1 MQGSIIATVLLLAV
15 GCTGQIPPL
24 SDMISSGPHVIK
36 AESTPAL
43 AQVTKFQERQRYNL
57 LVRTVKGARLEETV
71 GQHYGGFPEKV
82 VYSYIGDRLSHEVV
96 TEKLHNALQASG
108 FQISQGWGGGGD
120 PNLQL
125 QSELLKY
132 AVYSRGGFRNQ
143 NTAANVSIKVRLL
156 DLRSQQTIIEDII
169 SKSQTVT
176 STSPELLNT
185 VVDQTVVAIA
195 NHPALTQGLG
205 VPRPPPETVT
215 VEARPPRPDPGST
228 KPKDQG
234 QGTRPSGPPHLRP
247 KSPAKGKNGPSSWG
261 LVGIRGQ
268 GSAGW
273 NIPGTMR
280 RGFMII

>member
-1 MQGSIIATVLLLAV
+1 M
-15 GCTGQIPPL
+15 
-24 SDMISSGPHVIK
+24 MSSGPHIIK

-57 LVRTVKGARLEETV
+57 LVRTVKDARFEETV

-96 TEKLHNALQASG
+96 TEKLRNALHASG
-108 FQISQGWGGGGD
+108 FQISQGWGGGGE
-120 PNLQL
+120 PHLEL

-143 NTAANVSIKVRLL
+143 NTVANVSIKVRLL
-156 DLRSQQTIIEDII
+156 DLRFQQTILEDII

-185 VVDQTVVAIA
+185 VADQTVVAIA

-205 VPRPPPETVT
+205 VPRPPPETYSRSPT
-215 VEARPPRPDPGST
+215 TETRPGST

-234 QGTRPSGPPHLRP
+234 QGTRPAARPRLHP
-247 KSPAKGKNGPSSWG
+247 KSLAKGKNGQSSWG
-261 LVGIRGQ
+261 LESIRVAGITRLEYTRNDAQ
-268 GSAGW
+268 
-273 NIPGTMR
+273 I
-280 RGFMII
+280 MII